1 MQRLELFYGVHTV
14 NETPRTVYTL
24 EGTTKSFKERDS
36 HTGLDVKIDTKI
48 PNGSLTV
55 DAFVRKINERID

>member
-1 MQRLELFYGVHTV
+1 MKRLALF
-14 NETPRTVYTL
+14 TPLRAQPRVL
-24 EGTTKSFKERDS
+24 KRDS